1 MELVLLEG
9 TLVPLAVLE
18 VLRTLPVEH
27 AVMPVAFVLPVPA
40 FPIQHSPA
48 RLHSVSEVALVPAP
62 IRPPERSSSVTL
74 ASLELPLVNVAF
86 LSGPS
91 VYAPSFLFVE
101 SELSD
106 VVVPCCEIEFSL
118 PLELTVMEVSVD
130 DFVSVLEE
138 ADASTMGPVDFSLS
152 QVDDL
157 VVLEKLGGIEGW
169 LGAQDQRRAV
179 FDHQQLFH
187 FQLDAPEL
195 PANEGRFV
203 VEIV

>member
-1 MELVLLEG
+1 MIWSDHSLLAQAALDHVDDRQLVVLPYSVYDRVVLVEDALAMELVLLES

-130 DFVSVLEE
+130 DFVSVLEGV
-138 ADASTMGPVDFSLS
+138 S
-152 QVDDL
+152 
-157 VVLEKLGGIEGW
+157 W
-169 LGAQDQRRAV
+169 
-179 FDHQQLFH
+179 
-187 FQLDAPEL
+187 
-195 PANEGRFV
+195 
-203 VEIV
+203 